1 MDTILEKKKGIRP
14 KHIGIAAAI
23 GLVLFFILYLA
34 FGDTSS
40 SLKVNTEKITVSKVI
55 HDKFNDYISINGLVN
70 PISTVY
76 LDAYEGG
83 RVLDILIE
91 EGSMVKEGDI
101 ILKLENR
108 ELYGQILNSETN
120 LATKQNNLRETQINF
135 DSKRISGQR
144 SLLESEYQLKKAKR
158 NFEQNESL
166 YNEELIAK
174 EVFLQAQEGY
184 ELAKKS
190 YEVNKF
196 QTHQDSLLNATS
208 IIELRRDLQRMQQT
222 LSMEYERI
230 DNLNVKATTSGQL
243 GTLNAEIGKQ
253 IARGQNIGQINV
265 LTDFKIEST
274 IDEHYIDRIK
284 KGLTGTFDR
293 DGNTYHVHIK
303 KVYPDVK
310 EGKFKIDM
318 VFTESTPKNIRT
330 GQSYYIKLQLG
341 EPTEALLLPRGA
353 FFQSTGGQWVYV
365 INSSGD
371 FAIKR
376 KVKIGKQNPQ
386 YYEIIEGLE
395 SGEQVITS
403 SYDNFGEVD
412 KLLLNQ

>member
-1 MDTILEKKKGIRP
+1 
-14 KHIGIAAAI
+14 
-23 GLVLFFILYLA
+23 

-40 SLKVNTEKITVSKVI
+40 TLKVEKEKITISEVVN
-55 HDKFNDYISINGLVN
+55 DKFNDYISISGLVN

-83 RVLDILIE
+83 RVLEILIE
-91 EGSMVKEGDI
+91 EGSMVKEGDV

-108 ELYGQILNSETN
+108 DLYGQILNSEN
-120 LATKQNNLRETQINF
+120 ILATKQNDLRQTQINF

-158 NFEQNESL
+158 NYEQNESL
-166 YNEELIAK
+166 FNEELIAK
-174 EVFLQAQEGY
+174 EDYLQAQENY
-184 ELAKKS
+184 ELTKKS

-196 QTHQDSLLNATS
+196 QTEQDSLLSVTS
-208 IIELRRDLQRMQQT
+208 IIELSRDLQRMQQT

-230 DNLNVKATTSGQL
+230 DNLNVKASTDGQL

-265 LTDFKIEST
+265 LTNFKIEST

-284 KGLTGTFDR
+284 KGLSGTFER
-293 DGNTYHVHIK
+293 DGNIYQLNIK

-318 VFTESTPKNIRT
+318 VFADSAPKNIRT
-330 GQSYYIKLQLG
+330 
-341 EPTEALLLPRGA
+341 
-353 FFQSTGGQWVYV
+353 
-365 INSSGD
+365 
-371 FAIKR
+371 
-376 KVKIGKQNPQ
+376 
-386 YYEIIEGLE
+386 
-395 SGEQVITS
+395 
-403 SYDNFGEVD
+403 
-412 KLLLNQ
+412 